1 MAEIRKIGICTGGGD
16 CPGLNAVIRGAVK
29 TAILKYRWDV
39 VGIRDGFDGLIWP
52 EKSRPLM
59 LNDVSGI
66 LPRGGTILGTTNRGN
81 PFSYRVNNDGNETVR
96 DFSDE
101 VIKNAKAI
109 GLDALIV
116 IGGDGTQKIGLDLA
130 AKGLPV
136 VGVPKTIDNDL
147 SATDV
152 TFGFDSAIHVATDAI
167 DRIHTTAES
176 HHRVM
181 IVEVMGRD
189 AGWIA
194 LHAGIAGGAHI
205 ILVPEIPFSVESVCS
220 YISQRHIFGKK
231 YTIISLA
238 EGVPVPEEIRKD
250 CIQRYGSIP
259 KGTTVGN
266 LIGEAIGSG
275 AKKEVRVTV
284 LGHTQR
290 GGSPSP
296 YDRILSTR
304 FGVAAVDLI
313 AQRGFLKMVALRG
326 GRIEYVDIAEAIG
339 KMKAVDP
346 HGELVNTARSVGIH
360 FGDE

>member
-1 MAEIRKIGICTGGGD
+1 
-16 CPGLNAVIRGAVK
+16 
-29 TAILKYRWDV
+29 
-39 VGIRDGFDGLIWP
+39 
-52 EKSRPLM
+52 
-59 LNDVSGI
+59 
-66 LPRGGTILGTTNRGN
+66 
-81 PFSYRVNNDGNETVR
+81 
-96 DFSDE
+96 
-101 VIKNAKAI
+101 
-109 GLDALIV
+109 
-116 IGGDGTQKIGLDLA
+116 LA
-130 AKGLPV
+130 AKGHAV

-152 TFGFDSAIHVATDAI
+152 TFGFDSALHVATDAI

-205 ILVPEIPFSVESVCS
+205 ILIPEIPFTIENVCA
-220 YISQRHIFGKK
+220 YIGQRHIFGKK
-231 YTIISLA
+231 FTIISLA
-238 EGVPVPEEIRKD
+238 EGVQVPAEIRKD
-250 CIQRYGSIP
+250 VLQRYGSIP
-259 KGTTVGN
+259 KAISVGN
-266 LIGEAIGSG
+266 LIGEAIANCS
-275 AKKEVRVTV
+275 KKEVRVTV

-326 GRIEYVDIAEAIG
+326 GRIEFVDIAEAIG
-339 KMKAVDP
+339 KMKTVDP
-346 HGELVNTARSVGIH
+346 NGELVNTARSVGIH
-360 FGDE
+360 FGEE